1 MPSELLTPSDLVVE
15 PSTLAAESPLVV
27 TEASTPAVLPPRLV
41 VPPELTVEPPVLAVD
56 PSLLAVEP
64 PVLATAASTP
74 AVLPPDLA
82 EAASPF
88 PPCALSL
95 LVEELEH
102 AAKVSVADRTNA
114 RGQWT

>member
-1 MPSELLTPSDLVVE
+1 VLV
-15 PSTLAAESPLVV
+15 TA
-27 TEASTPAVLPPRLV
+27 ASTPAVLPPKLV
-41 VPPELTVEPPVLAVD
+41 VPPELTVEPPVLVVD
-56 PSLLAVEP
+56 PPLLAVEP

-102 AAKVSVADRTNA
+102 AANVSAADRTNA
-114 RGQWT
+114 RRQWT